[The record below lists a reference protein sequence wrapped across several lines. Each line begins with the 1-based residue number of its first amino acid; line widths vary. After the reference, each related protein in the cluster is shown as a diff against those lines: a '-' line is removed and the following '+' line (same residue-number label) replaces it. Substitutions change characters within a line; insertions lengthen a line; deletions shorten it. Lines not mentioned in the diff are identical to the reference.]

1 MSEMTRKQMNGLARM
16 QAILA
21 GEIDLA
27 PVQALIGFE
36 LDAVEAGKAVFSLEV
51 QPQHFNPMGTLHGG
65 IVCDLGDAAMGG
77 ATITTV
83 EEGESF
89 TTLELKVNFFKPVRD
104 GRLTATAR
112 VVRRTRSIAYVECE
126 VIDESGSLVAKLSS
140 TCMVLR
146 GDAAQGR

>member
-1 MSEMTRKQMNGLARM
+1 MNGLARM

-21 GEIDLA
+21 GEADLA

-36 LDAVEAGKAVFSLEV
+36 MEAVEAGRLVFSLEV
-51 QPQHFNPMGTLHGG
+51 QPRHFNPMGTLHGG
-65 IVCDLGDAAMGG
+65 VICDVADAAMGG
-77 ATITTV
+77 ATITTL

-89 TTLELKVNFFKPVRD
+89 TTLELKVNFFKPVRN
-104 GRLTATAR
+104 GRLTATAE

-126 VIDESGSLVAKLSS
+126 VVDEGGSLVAKLSS